1 MNLAALIGEVA
12 SAVEQCGE
20 ETVCFRLAVAGRGG
34 NGPDLVTVQARGAQA
49 SACRTY
55 LREGHRVAVEGRVA
69 PGARPAEVLAERV
82 QFLTTRAQAEAM
94 VQARADAAG
103 EARAAA

>member
-12 SAVEQCGE
+12 SEVEPSGD
-20 ETVCFRLAVAGRGG
+20 ETVRFRLAVAGRGG
-34 NGPDLVTVQARGAQA
+34 EAPDLVTIQARGGQA
-49 SACRTY
+49 AACRTY
-55 LREGHRVAVEGRVA
+55 LRAGHRVAVEGRVA

-94 VQARADAAG
+94 VA
-103 EARAAA
+103 ARAA